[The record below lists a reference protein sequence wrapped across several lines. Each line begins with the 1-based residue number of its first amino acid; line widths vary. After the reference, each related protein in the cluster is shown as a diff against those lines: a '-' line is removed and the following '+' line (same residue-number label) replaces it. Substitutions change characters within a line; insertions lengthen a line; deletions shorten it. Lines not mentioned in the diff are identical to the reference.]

1 MDMAEGN
8 SADIW
13 DQTAQAVPDKKEVLE
28 FSAEAGRIL
37 LENGAEISRVEETM
51 ERICSHYQVHSE
63 HLFILSNG
71 IFLSGE
77 IGNDTPYAHV
87 QHVPVQCP
95 QLEKVIAVN
104 QLSREVEADQHSF
117 PEAQARLAAIQAI
130 RPPSV
135 FRQILASGVGSACF
149 CFLFGGS
156 LADSA
161 CAFLAGFLLY
171 LFMLKLA
178 VRLSKI
184 VGTIAGGILLTGVCI
199 LCSYAGLGD
208 NLDRMIIGAIIPLIP
223 GVPFTNGIRDIAD
236 GDYISGSVR
245 LLDAL
250 LTFLCIAIGVGIALT
265 GYHQIAG
272 GLL

>member
-1 MDMAEGN
+1 MAERSSGV
-8 SADIW
+8 IGKQT
-13 DQTAQAVPDKKEVLE
+13 DQIFPSERAVLE

-63 HLFILSNG
+63 HLFVLSNG

-77 IGNDTPYAHV
+77 IGNGTPYAHV

-104 QLSREVEADQHSF
+104 QLSREIEADKYTF
-117 PEAQARLAAIQAI
+117 AEAQARLAAIRAI
-130 RPPSV
+130 QPPSV
-135 FRQILASGVGSACF
+135 FQQILASGIGSACF

-184 VGTIAGGILLTGVCI
+184 VGIIAGGILLTEICI
-199 LCSYAGLGD
+199 FCSCAGLGD
-208 NLDRMIIGAIIPLIP
+208 SLDRMIIGAIIPLIP

-250 LTFLCIAIGVGIALT
+250 LTFLCIAIGVGIALA
-265 GYHQIAG
+265 GYHQITG
-272 GLL
+272 GQL

>member
-1 MDMAEGN
+1 MAERSSGV
-8 SADIW
+8 IGKQT
-13 DQTAQAVPDKKEVLE
+13 DQIFPSERAVLE

-63 HLFILSNG
+63 HLFVLSNG

-77 IGNDTPYAHV
+77 IGNGTPYA
-87 QHVPVQCP
+87 

-104 QLSREVEADQHSF
+104 QLSREIEADKYTF
-117 PEAQARLAAIQAI
+117 AEAQARLAAIRAI
-130 RPPSV
+130 QPPSV
-135 FRQILASGVGSACF
+135 FQQILASGIGSACF

-184 VGTIAGGILLTGVCI
+184 VGIIAGGILLTEICI
-199 LCSYAGLGD
+199 FCSCAGLGD
-208 NLDRMIIGAIIPLIP
+208 SLDRMIIGAIIPLIP

-250 LTFLCIAIGVGIALT
+250 LTFLCIAIGVGIALA
-265 GYHQIAG
+265 GYHQITG
-272 GLL
+272 GQL